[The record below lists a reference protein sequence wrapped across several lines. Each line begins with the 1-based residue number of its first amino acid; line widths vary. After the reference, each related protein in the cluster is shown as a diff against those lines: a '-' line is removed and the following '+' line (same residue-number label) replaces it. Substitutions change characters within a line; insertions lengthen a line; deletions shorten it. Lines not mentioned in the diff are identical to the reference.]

1 MIIQSAAEERP
12 GERPGGTRF
21 VITLDEHLELVAQL
35 AAQFGNDAFATPAP
49 RDHFL
54 YACRW
59 HDKGWKDLD
68 DNPPLDPATGLPYNL
83 VETPI
88 PIIALTGCRSPE
100 YNEAHHAYCGLL
112 DSMHIWG
119 LYNGRYGLSDKVLID
134 HVPEK
139 DRLTAET
146 MLNTERQ
153 RQKRLTAVLAADP
166 ATAPWVE
173 EERLFASYKALQFF
187 DTFALYFNCLHP
199 EGRGESTFTNV
210 PRGPGDDI
218 AISVRPLGDG
228 VYGLAPYPFREDGLE
243 VSFTGRYLAPFAPGA
258 APDMA
263 AVMRE
268 TPRARQS
275 ARLVAA

>member
-12 GERPGGTRF
+12 GDARF
-21 VITLDEHLELVAQL
+21 AITLDEHLELVARV
-35 AAQFGNDAFATPAP
+35 AEQFGNDAFETPGP
-49 RDHFL
+49 REHFL

-68 DNPPLDPATGLPYNL
+68 DNPPLDPETGLPYNL

-139 DRLTAET
+139 DRLAAET

-153 RQKRLTAVLAADP
+153 RQKRLTDVLEADP
-166 ATAPWVE
+166 ETAPWVE
-173 EERLFASYKALQFF
+173 HERLFANYKALQFF
-187 DTFALYFNCLHP
+187 DTFALYFNCTHP
-199 EGRGESTFTNV
+199 EARGESSFAHV
-210 PRGPGDDI
+210 PRGAGDDVDI
-218 AISVRPLGDG
+218 EVRPLGAG
-228 VYGLAPYPFREDGLE
+228 VYALDPYPFRDDGLD
-243 VSFTGRYLAPFAPGA
+243 VWFTGRHLAPFAAGA

-268 TPRARQS
+268 TPRERQT